1 MNPRLTLRR
10 VALGLALLLALTACG
25 SDELSLIDDPGALEA
40 TYEYL
45 VPTGTGDAL
54 DRGET
59 VEILPPTL
67 EAKVGEVIRII
78 NEDERGHIVGPFYV
92 GPGETLVQRFASPG
106 VFQGNC
112 TVHPSGQF
120 ELRVTR

>member
-1 MNPRLTLRR
+1 MKQRPIARTI
-10 VALGLALLLALTACG
+10 GLATVLLVLVTGCG
-25 SDELSLIDDPGALEA
+25 NDELSLIDDPTALEA

-45 VPTGTGDAL
+45 VPAGTGDAL
-54 DRGET
+54 DRGEV
-59 VEILPPTL
+59 VEILPPEL

-78 NEDERGHIVGPFYV
+78 NEDDRGHVVGPFYV
-92 GPGETLVQRFASPG
+92 GAGETLVQRFASPG